1 MIQYRHMESSEKL
14 RRYFQEGKS
23 LFLAE
28 AEAIKSTDIR
38 RFTLEALDAVDPRF
52 WTIPSSS
59 SGRYHPP
66 EDQGEGGLVRHVIKA
81 VTVAQQESRRFNLTK
96 EEEDMAVAAA
106 LLHDTCKN
114 GIPWGEAT
122 DFTHGLVAAR
132 WLEQFELDNQTIKQG
147 IISAVRYHM
156 APWCYAINPYED
168 RPYTG
173 HEMRQNLDELGRA
186 LTQPSRVEMV
196 VRNADYWSSRRD
208 ISFLPGVS
216 VYPQ

>member
-1 MIQYRHMESSEKL
+1 MADERLKH
-14 RRYFQEGKS
+14 YFQEGKG
-23 LFLAE
+23 LLLTE
-28 AEAIKSTDIR
+28 AQVIKSPDIR
-38 RFTLEALDAVDPRF
+38 RFTLEALDTADPRF

-81 VTVAQQESRRFNLTK
+81 VTVAQQESRRFNFNQ
-96 EEEDMAVAAA
+96 EEVDMAISAV

-114 GIPWGEAT
+114 GIPWSDTT
-122 DFTHGLVAAR
+122 DYTHGLVAAR

-156 APWCYAINPYED
+156 APWCYAVNPYED
-168 RPYTG
+168 RPYTA
-173 HEMRQNLDELGRA
+173 HEMRQNLEELSRA

-196 VRNADYWSSRRD
+196 VRNADYWSSRSD

-216 VYPQ
+216 IYPQ